1 MTAGLREE
9 RSMRRLFTGVLIS
22 FLIAGVC
29 YVVAAQEPESE
40 APDPAEQEALGLS
53 VVDTIA
59 LTSETAEGEILVKR
73 GFFRDLI
80 TKGGDVMWALLAV
93 SLFGI
98 ALVVER
104 FLALRRSKILP
115 GAFLKKVKTRW
126 LKGDIKGAFEI
137 CEENDIPISRVLKAG
152 LAKHSLGLSE
162 VERAIEG
169 TGGHEVQSLSKH
181 LRALGALSS
190 IAPLLGILGTVI
202 GMIKAFNVIAVSG
215 SRRPDLIASGIS
227 QALITTAAGLCI
239 GIPLFLLYHYLRGRV
254 DQLTWEMEELA
265 LDIVEN
271 LALGSEE
278 IAL

>member
-1 MTAGLREE
+1 MEE
-9 RSMRRLFTGVLIS
+9 RNMFRLLKGLLVFLLIS
-22 FLIAGVC
+22 GVW
-29 YVVAAQEPESE
+29 YAVTAQDTETE

-53 VVDTIA
+53 VVDTVA
-59 LTSETAEGEILVKR
+59 LTGEMAEGEILVRR
-73 GFFRDLI
+73 GFIRELVV
-80 TKGGDVMWALLAV
+80 KGGDVMWALFAISIL
-93 SLFGI
+93 GI

-104 FLALRRSKILP
+104 FLSLRRSKILP
-115 GAFLKKVKTRW
+115 VGFLKKVRTRW
-126 LKGDIKGAFEI
+126 LKGDVKGAFEI

-152 LAKHSLGLSE
+152 LAKHSSGLSE

-271 LALGSEE
+271 LALGREE
-278 IAL
+278 VAL

>member
-1 MTAGLREE
+1 MEE
-9 RSMRRLFTGVLIS
+9 YSMLRLFKGFLIS
-22 FLIAGVC
+22 FLISGVWFAA
-29 YVVAAQEPESE
+29 AAQDTAGD

-53 VVDTIA
+53 VVDTVA
-59 LTSETAEGEILVKR
+59 LTGEMAEGEILVKR
-73 GFFRDLI
+73 GFIRDLI
-80 TKGGDVMWALLAV
+80 VKGGDVMWALLAV
-93 SLFGI
+93 SILGI
-98 ALVVER
+98 ALVAER

-115 GAFLKKVKTRW
+115 VAFLKKVRTRW
-126 LKGDIKGAFEI
+126 LKGDIKGAFDL
-137 CEENDIPISRVLKAG
+137 CEETDIPISRVLKSG
-152 LAKHSLGLSE
+152 LSKHSLGLPE

-169 TGGHEVQSLSKH
+169 TGGHEVQSLSKN

-239 GIPLFLLYHYLRGRV
+239 GIPLFLLYHYLRSRV

-271 LALGSEE
+271 LAMGSEE

>member
-1 MTAGLREE
+1 MLRLLKGL
-9 RSMRRLFTGVLIS
+9 FVFFLIS
-22 FLIAGVC
+22 GVWH
-29 YVVAAQEPESE
+29 VVTAQDLETE
-40 APDPAEQEALGLS
+40 ALDPAEQEALGLS
-53 VVDTIA
+53 VVDTVA
-59 LTSETAEGEILVKR
+59 LTGEMPEGEILVKR
-73 GFFRDLI
+73 GFVRDLI
-80 TKGGDVMWALLAV
+80 GKGGDVMWALLAI
-93 SLFGI
+93 SILGI
-98 ALVVER
+98 ALVAER

-115 GAFLKKVKTRW
+115 IAFLKKVRTRW

-137 CEENDIPISRVLKAG
+137 CEETDIPISRVLKAG

-215 SRRPDLIASGIS
+215 SRRPDLIANGIS

>member
-1 MTAGLREE
+1 ML
-9 RSMRRLFTGVLIS
+9 RLFKGFLVSVLIS
-22 FLIAGVC
+22 GMWFA
-29 YVVAAQEPESE
+29 VAAQDAMSE

-53 VVDTIA
+53 VVDTVA
-59 LTSETAEGEILVKR
+59 LTGEMAEGEILVKR

-80 TKGGDVMWALLAV
+80 VKGGDVMWALLAV
-93 SLFGI
+93 SVLGI
-98 ALVVER
+98 ALVAER
-104 FLALRRSKILP
+104 FSALRRSKVLP
-115 GAFLKKVKTRW
+115 VAFLKKVRTRW
-126 LKGDIKGAFEI
+126 LKGDIKGAFNL
-137 CEENDIPISRVLKAG
+137 CEENDIPISRVLKSG

-169 TGGHEVQSLSKH
+169 AGGHEVQSLSKH

-278 IAL
+278 IAI